1 VLSASVSRPI
11 TLAGVQQYAAIN
23 YSLAALPSIQRAGE
37 QRHSHINTTNGH
49 IKTSSSPLSLSLS
62 LSFFSA
68 HTPIF
73 FSSSP
78 SSAFIFFFV
87 FSTSV
92 CLCPHPSQSG
102 KQKLFFSIPLVSS
115 VLFFTY
121 GPYPS
126 KVQRYHH
133 WIGVP

>member
-1 VLSASVSRPI
+1 MLSASVSRPI

-49 IKTSSSPLSLSLS
+49 IKTSSSPLSPSLS
-62 LSFFSA
+62 SFPA
-68 HTPIF
+68 HTHTPIF

-78 SSAFIFFFV
+78 SSAFLFL
-87 FSTSV
+87 FSPRV

-102 KQKLFFSIPLVSS
+102 KQKLFFSIPLVSC